1 MAHKSGIYTRLPR
14 DCAHRTTLVSLANKN
29 VASGRDDLSPGI
41 YASRA
46 WTTPGRARGHDY
58 TPNRS

>member
-1 MAHKSGIYTRLPR
+1 MADQSGIYTRLPR
-14 DCAHRTTLVSLANKN
+14 DCAHRTTLVSLTDKN

-46 WTTPGRARGHDY
+46 WTTPGRPRGHNY